1 MGIVEPTPTLEMCT
15 VKAPIRLIVLPL
27 AAALLISACG
37 DEGDS
42 SSESQKKNLQQD
54 VEAVLASD
62 VPGAVVVTAENGN
75 QVANAWGV
83 GDLAS
88 RTPMKVEDRF
98 RIGSLAKSYV
108 AVVILQ
114 LVDEGKMTLDDSV
127 QKWLPGLVPEGE
139 KITVRQLLNHSSGIP
154 NYEENPKYLAPYLA
168 GDVTHVTTPQQ
179 LVKLG
184 TSLPRKFQPGT
195 DASYSNTNYTVAGL
209 IIEKVAGAS
218 LAAQFNDRIFTPL
231 KLDSSYLPTGPDI
244 TGPHAHGYFVLGK
257 PPATDV
263 TRFSPS
269 IAWAGGGIIASSG
282 DASSFYHALLT
293 GRLLPPELLKEMM
306 TTVTGKSGATYGLG
320 IVPRQFSCGTWWG
333 HSGNF
338 PGYLVESY
346 ATKNGQRQATIA
358 MNYDPNS
365 MQEKTKNAVEKLID
379 AAACSKK
386 E

>member
-1 MGIVEPTPTLEMCT
+1 M
-15 VKAPIRLIVLPL
+15 KAPIRLIVAPL
-27 AAALLISACG
+27 TVALLISACG
-37 DEGDS
+37 EEGES
-42 SSESQKKNLQQD
+42 SSDSQKTNLQPF

-62 VPGAVVVTAENGN
+62 IPGAVVVTADKGD
-75 QVANAWGV
+75 QVANAWGL
-83 GDLAS
+83 GDIAS
-88 RTPMKVEDRF
+88 KTPMKVEDRF

-114 LVDEGKMTLDDSV
+114 MVDEGKMTLDDSV
-127 QKWLPGLVPEGE
+127 EKWLPGLIPEGG

-179 LVKLG
+179 LVNLG

-195 DASYSNTNYTVAGL
+195 DAAYSNTNYTVAGL

-218 LAAQFNDRIFTPL
+218 LASQFNERIFKPL

-244 TGPHAHGYFVLGK
+244 SGPHAHGYFVLGK

-269 IAWAGGGIIASSG
+269 IAWAGGGIIATSG
-282 DASSFYHALLT
+282 DVSSFYHALLT
-293 GRLLPPELLKEMM
+293 GRLLPPDLLKEMM
-306 TTVTGKSGATYGLG
+306 TTVTGTSGAKYGLG

-333 HSGNF
+333 YGGNF

-346 ATKNGQRQATIA
+346 ATANGQRQATIA
-358 MNYDPNS
+358 VNYDPNS
-365 MQEKTKNAVEKLID
+365 MQPKTKTAVEKLTD
-379 AAACSKK
+379 KAACSK
-386 E
+386 EE